1 MLPPLAPDGPVVTIR
16 TFARRRLHLRDLIER
31 DALDAATARL
41 LEENRSPARR
51 LGQIDNRGSHAW
63 LALYWA
69 RELAAQETSPEL
81 AAVFSPIAQ
90 QLEAFNDTIQAE
102 LLAVQ
107 GSPVDI
113 GGYYRPDA
121 ALTDAAMRPS
131 TTLNAVIEALA

>member
-1 MLPPLAPDGPVVTIR
+1 MPRSWQTPLRPPRPGCWRRTAP
-16 TFARRRLHLRDLIER
+16 
-31 DALDAATARL
+31 
-41 LEENRSPARR
+41 PARR

-81 AAVFSPIAQ
+81 AAVFDPIAQ

-113 GGYYRPDA
+113 GGYYRPDE
-121 ALTDAAMRPS
+121 ALTDAVMRPS